1 LELANLNGAILDDNS
16 VQVAVIAGAGA
27 TLSAMGASGVVGDNA
42 NALGTRVTAG
52 IFTIQAGGTS
62 GSVSGNIDAV
72 SLGGRAPD
80 AISTPSPVILD
91 GRLTDPYL
99 LSATQQA
106 GQAVAAIAASA
117 QAQSAFEA
125 VESQIIEVVGDP
137 SEQIEEELRMDEE
150 VPPSD
155 STDEEERKK
164 KRGGS

>member
-1 LELANLNGAILDDNS
+1 M
-16 VQVAVIAGAGA
+16 
-27 TLSAMGASGVVGDNA
+27 SAKGASGTVGDSG
-42 NALGTRVTAG
+42 NALGVKVTAG
-52 IFTIQAGGTS
+52 LFTIQAGGAS
-62 GSVSGNIDAV
+62 GSVSGNVDAV

-80 AISTPSPVILD
+80 TIDAPSPVILD
-91 GRLTDPYL
+91 GHLTDPYL
-99 LSATQQA
+99 FSATQG
-106 GQAVAAIAASA
+106 GQAVAAISASA

-155 STDEEERKK
+155 SKEDEERKQ